1 MGTITM
7 TEHGKTKNNVANG
20 PVTLADIAKL
30 AGVSPVTVSRAIN
43 TPSLVKPRTLEAIER
58 VIAKTGYVPNLLA
71 GGLASRRTRL
81 IAAIVP
87 SVASTIFA
95 ETIEGLNAEL
105 VSAGYQLLLGLSG
118 YDASRELELTRAI
131 LARRPDGIILT
142 GITHLKET
150 RAMLTGAGLPIVE
163 IWDSTPSPL
172 DTAVGFSH
180 AAVGVLVAEHL
191 LIKGYDRYAQ
201 VGANDPRAVQRRD
214 GFVGRLKGI
223 ADVEL
228 PELEMNSPSTFR
240 DGRMAMAQLLDRGEG
255 TLGVFCSSDVV
266 AHGALAE
273 AHARGCSMPD
283 KLGIVGFGDFDFA
296 PHTHPPLTTVRIDRR
311 EIGTKAARS
320 ILRKIEGDKDVEAMI
335 NVDFHIVAR
344 GTA

>member
-1 MGTITM
+1 M
-7 TEHGKTKNNVANG
+7 TNDFNSKPMTSNS

-43 TPSLVKPRTLEAIER
+43 TPALVKPRTLEAIEK
-58 VIAKTGYVPNLLA
+58 VIARTGYVPNLLA

-118 YDASRELELTRAI
+118 YEPARELELTRAI
-131 LARRPDGIILT
+131 LARRPDGVILT

-180 AAVGVLVAEHL
+180 AAVGALVADHL
-191 LIKGYDRYAQ
+191 LIRGYDRYAQ

-214 GFVGRLKGI
+214 GFVSRLRGV

-228 PELEMNSPSTFR
+228 PDLEMNSPSTFR
-240 DGRMAMAQLLDRGEG
+240 DGRLAMAQLLDRGKG

-273 AHARGCSMPD
+273 AYARGCRMPD
-283 KLGIVGFGDFDFA
+283 ELAIVGFGDFDFA

-311 EIGTKAARS
+311 DIGTKAAQS
-320 ILRKIEGDKDVEAMI
+320 ILRKIAGDKNVEAMI
-335 NVDFHIVAR
+335 NIDFHIVVR

>member
-1 MGTITM
+1 M
-7 TEHGKTKNNVANG
+7 TGHDKNRRNPTNG
-20 PVTLADIAKL
+20 PVTLADVARL
-30 AGVSPVTVSRAIN
+30 ADVSPVTVSRAIN
-43 TPSLVKPRTLEAIER
+43 TPNLVKPQTLEAIGR
-58 VIAKTGYVPNLLA
+58 VIARTGYVPNLLA

-118 YDASRELELTRAI
+118 YDAQRELELTRAI

-142 GITHLKET
+142 GISHLKET

-180 AAVGVLVAEHL
+180 LAVGALVAEHL
-191 LIKGYDRYAQ
+191 LATGYDRYAQ
-201 VGANDPRAVQRRD
+201 IGANDPRAVQRRD
-214 GFVGRLKGI
+214 GFVNRLAGI
-223 ADVEL
+223 AEVEL
-228 PELEMNSPSTFR
+228 PALDMNSPSTFS
-240 DGRMAMAQLLDRGEG
+240 DGRAAMAQLLDRGHG

-273 AHARGCSMPD
+273 AHFQGCRIPAD
-283 KLGIVGFGDFDFA
+283 LAIIGFGDFDFA

-311 EIGTKAARS
+311 DIGTKAAQS
-320 ILRKIEGDKDVEAMI
+320 ILKKIAGSEDVGAMI

>member
-1 MGTITM
+1 M
-7 TEHGKTKNNVANG
+7 TDDFNSKRMTSNS

-43 TPSLVKPRTLEAIER
+43 TPALVKPRTLEAIEK
-58 VIAKTGYVPNLLA
+58 VIARTGYVPNLLA

-118 YDASRELELTRAI
+118 YEPARELELTRAI
-131 LARRPDGIILT
+131 LARRPDGVILT

-180 AAVGVLVAEHL
+180 AAVGALVADHL
-191 LIKGYDRYAQ
+191 LIRGYDRYAQ

-214 GFVGRLKGI
+214 GFVSRLRGV

-228 PELEMNSPSTFR
+228 PDLEMNSPSTFR
-240 DGRMAMAQLLDRGEG
+240 DGRLAMAQLLDRGKG

-273 AHARGCSMPD
+273 AYARGCRMPD
-283 KLGIVGFGDFDFA
+283 ELAIVGFGDFDFA

-311 EIGTKAARS
+311 DIGTKAAQS
-320 ILRKIEGDKDVEAMI
+320 ILRKIAGDKNVEAMI
-335 NVDFHIVAR
+335 NIDFHIVVR

>member
-1 MGTITM
+1 M
-7 TEHGKTKNNVANG
+7 TDDFNIKRMTSNS

-43 TPSLVKPRTLEAIER
+43 TPALVKPRTLETIEK
-58 VIAKTGYVPNLLA
+58 VIARTGYVPNLLA

-118 YDASRELELTRAI
+118 YEPARELELTRAI
-131 LARRPDGIILT
+131 LARRPDGVILT

-180 AAVGVLVAEHL
+180 AAVGALVADHL
-191 LIKGYDRYAQ
+191 LIRGYDRYAQ

-214 GFVGRLKGI
+214 GFVSRLRGV

-228 PELEMNSPSTFR
+228 PDLEMNSPSTFR
-240 DGRMAMAQLLDRGEG
+240 DGRLAMAQLLDRGKG

-273 AHARGCSMPD
+273 AYARGCRMPD
-283 KLGIVGFGDFDFA
+283 ELAIVGFGDFDFA

-311 EIGTKAARS
+311 DIGTKAAQS
-320 ILRKIEGDKDVEAMI
+320 ILRKIAGGKDVEAMI
-335 NVDFHIVAR
+335 NIDFHIVVR

>member
-1 MGTITM
+1 M
-7 TEHGKTKNNVANG
+7 TDDFNSKRMTSNS

-43 TPSLVKPRTLEAIER
+43 TPALVKPRTLEAIER
-58 VIAKTGYVPNLLA
+58 VIARTGYVPNLLA

-118 YDASRELELTRAI
+118 YEPARELELTRAI
-131 LARRPDGIILT
+131 LARRPDGVILT

-180 AAVGVLVAEHL
+180 AAVGALVAEHL
-191 LIKGYDRYAQ
+191 LIRGYDRYAQ

-214 GFVGRLKGI
+214 GFVSRLRGV

-228 PELEMNSPSTFR
+228 PDLEMNSPSTFR
-240 DGRMAMAQLLDRGEG
+240 DGRLAMAQLLDRGKG

-273 AHARGCSMPD
+273 AYARGCRMPD
-283 KLGIVGFGDFDFA
+283 ELAIVGFGDFDFA

-311 EIGTKAARS
+311 DIGTKAAQS
-320 ILRKIEGDKDVEAMI
+320 ILRKIAGDKNVEAMI
-335 NVDFHIVAR
+335 NIDFHIVVR

>member
-1 MGTITM
+1 M
-7 TEHGKTKNNVANG
+7 TGRDKNKYNTTTG

-30 AGVSPVTVSRAIN
+30 ANVSPVTVSRAIN
-43 TPSLVKPRTLEAIER
+43 TPTLVKPRTLEAIER

-71 GGLASRRTRL
+71 GGLASRKTRL

-118 YDASRELELTRAI
+118 YDLDRELELTRAI

-142 GITHLKET
+142 GITHMKET

-180 AAVGVLVAEHL
+180 AAVGALVAQHL
-191 LIKGYDRYAQ
+191 LIRGYDRYAQ

-214 GFVGRLKGI
+214 GFVNRLKGI
-223 ADVEL
+223 AEVEL
-228 PELEMNSPSTFR
+228 PDLEMNSPSTFQ
-240 DGRMAMAQLLDRGEG
+240 DGREAMAQLLDRGEG
-255 TLGVFCSSDVV
+255 SLGVFCSSDVV

-273 AHARGCSMPD
+273 AHARGCNMPED
-283 KLGIVGFGDFDFA
+283 LAIIGFGDFDFA
-296 PHTHPPLTTVRIDRR
+296 PYTHPPLTTVRIDRR
-311 EIGTKAARS
+311 DIGTKAARS
-320 ILRKIEGDKDVEAMI
+320 ILRKIDGTERVEAMI
-335 NVDFHIVAR
+335 NIDFHIVAR

>member
-1 MGTITM
+1 MSEHDKNSHIIT
-7 TEHGKTKNNVANG
+7 NG

-43 TPSLVKPRTLEAIER
+43 TPNMVKPRTLEAIER
-58 VIAKTGYVPNLLA
+58 VIARTGYVPNLLA
-71 GGLASRRTRL
+71 GGLASRRSRL

-87 SVASTIFA
+87 SVSSTIFA

-118 YDASRELELTRAI
+118 YDNARELELTRAI

-180 AAVGVLVAEHL
+180 AAVGALVAEHL
-191 LIKGYDRYAQ
+191 LIRGYDRYAQ
-201 VGANDPRAVQRRD
+201 IGANDPRAVQRRD
-214 GFVGRLKGI
+214 GFVGRLRGI

-228 PELEMNSPSTFR
+228 PALEMNSPSTFR
-240 DGRMAMAQLLDRGEG
+240 DGRLAMAQLLDRGQG

-273 AHARGCSMPD
+273 AHARGCSIPD
-283 KLGIVGFGDFDFA
+283 RLAIVGFGDFDFA
-296 PHTHPPLTTVRIDRR
+296 PYTHPPLTTVRIDRR
-311 EIGTKAARS
+311 DIGTKAARS
-320 ILRKIEGDKDVEAMI
+320 ILRKIEGDRDVEAMI
-335 NVDFHIVAR
+335 NIDFHIVAR

>member
-1 MGTITM
+1 
-7 TEHGKTKNNVANG
+7 
-20 PVTLADIAKL
+20 LADIAKL

-43 TPSLVKPRTLEAIER
+43 TPTLVKPRTLEAIER
-58 VIAKTGYVPNLLA
+58 VIARTGYVPNLLA
-71 GGLASRRTRL
+71 GGLASRKTRL

-87 SVASTIFA
+87 SVSSTIFA

-118 YDASRELELTRAI
+118 YDTHRELELTRAI

-180 AAVGVLVAEHL
+180 YSVGTLVAEHL

-214 GFVGRLKGI
+214 GFVGRLKGV

-228 PELEMNSPSTFR
+228 PAMEMNSPSTFR
-240 DGRMAMAQLLDRGEG
+240 DGRVAMAQLLDSGR
-255 TLGVFCSSDVV
+255 
-266 AHGALAE
+266 E
-273 AHARGCSMPD
+273 ANSRGCNMPD
-283 KLGIVGFGDFDFA
+283 DLAIVGFGDFDFT
-296 PHTHPPLTTVRIDRR
+296 PYTHPPLTTVRIDRR
-311 EIGTKAARS
+311 DIGTKAAQS
-320 ILRKIEGDKDVEAMI
+320 ILRKIAGDEHVEAMI
-335 NVDFHIVAR
+335 NVDFQIVAR

>member
-1 MGTITM
+1 MPGQD
-7 TEHGKTKNNVANG
+7 KNKLVTNSG
-20 PVTLADIAKL
+20 PTTLADIARL

-43 TPSLVKPRTLEAIER
+43 TPALVKPRTLEAIEKA
-58 VIAKTGYVPNLLA
+58 IARTGYVPNLLA
-71 GGLASRRTRL
+71 GGLASRKTRL

-118 YDASRELELTRAI
+118 YDQDRELELTRAI

-142 GITHLKET
+142 GITHLKQT

-180 AAVGVLVAEHL
+180 AAVGALVAQHL
-191 LIKGYDRYAQ
+191 LIRGYDRYAQ
-201 VGANDPRAVQRRD
+201 IGANDPRAVQRRD
-214 GFVGRLKGI
+214 GFVQRLKGI
-223 ADVEL
+223 ANVDL

-240 DGRMAMAQLLDRGEG
+240 DGRLAMAQLLDRGGG

-273 AHARGCSMPD
+273 AHARGCKMPD
-283 KLGIVGFGDFDFA
+283 ELAIVGFGDFDFA
-296 PHTHPPLTTVRIDRR
+296 PFTHPPLTTVRIDRR
-311 EIGTKAARS
+311 DIGTKAAQS
-320 ILRKIEGDKDVEAMI
+320 ILRKIEGDENVEAMI
-335 NVDFHIVAR
+335 NIDFHIVAR

>member
-1 MGTITM
+1 M
-7 TEHGKTKNNVANG
+7 TDDFNSKRMTSNS

-43 TPSLVKPRTLEAIER
+43 TPALVKPRTLEAIEK
-58 VIAKTGYVPNLLA
+58 VIARTGYVPNLLA

-118 YDASRELELTRAI
+118 YEPARELELTRAI
-131 LARRPDGIILT
+131 LARRPDGVILT

-180 AAVGVLVAEHL
+180 AAVGALVAEHL
-191 LIKGYDRYAQ
+191 LIRGYDRYAQ

-214 GFVGRLKGI
+214 GFVSRLRGV

-228 PELEMNSPSTFR
+228 PDLEMNSPSTFR
-240 DGRMAMAQLLDRGEG
+240 DGRLAMAQLLDRGKG

-273 AHARGCSMPD
+273 AYARGCRMPD
-283 KLGIVGFGDFDFA
+283 QLAIVGFGDFDFA

-311 EIGTKAARS
+311 DIGTKAAQS
-320 ILRKIEGDKDVEAMI
+320 ILRKIAGDKNVEAMI
-335 NVDFHIVAR
+335 NIDFHIVVR

>member
-1 MGTITM
+1 M
-7 TEHGKTKNNVANG
+7 TNQGKSKRLTTHS

-43 TPSLVKPRTLEAIER
+43 TPSLVKPRTLEIIET

-71 GGLASRRTRL
+71 GGLASRKTRL
-81 IAAIVP
+81 VAAIVP

-118 YDASRELELTRAI
+118 YDTERELELTRAI

-142 GITHLKET
+142 GISHLKET
-150 RAMLTGAGLPIVE
+150 RAMLTGAGLPIIE

-172 DTAVGFSH
+172 DTAIGFSH
-180 AAVGVLVAEHL
+180 SAVGALVAKHL
-191 LIKGYDRYAQ
+191 LIRGYQRYAQ
-201 VGANDPRAVQRRD
+201 IGANDPRAVQRRD
-214 GFVGRLKGI
+214 GFVNHLAGI
-223 ADVEL
+223 AEVEL
-228 PELEMNSPSTFR
+228 PTVEMNTPSTFQ
-240 DGRMAMAQLLDRGEG
+240 DGRAAMAQLLDRGTG

-283 KLGIVGFGDFDFA
+283 ELAIVGFGDFDFA

-311 EIGTKAARS
+311 DIGLKAARS
-320 ILRKIEGDKDVEAMI
+320 ILRKINGSDDVEPMI
-335 NVDFHIVAR
+335 DIDFHIVAR

>member
-1 MGTITM
+1 M
-7 TEHGKTKNNVANG
+7 TNDFNSKPMTSNS

-43 TPSLVKPRTLEAIER
+43 TPALVKPRTLEAIEK
-58 VIAKTGYVPNLLA
+58 VIARTGYVPNLLA

-118 YDASRELELTRAI
+118 YEPARELELTRAI
-131 LARRPDGIILT
+131 LARRPDGVILT

-180 AAVGVLVAEHL
+180 AAVGALVAEHL
-191 LIKGYDRYAQ
+191 LIRGYDRYAQ

-214 GFVGRLKGI
+214 GFVSRLRGV

-228 PELEMNSPSTFR
+228 PDLEMNSPSTFR
-240 DGRMAMAQLLDRGEG
+240 DGRLAMAQLLDRGKG

-273 AHARGCSMPD
+273 AYARGCRMPD
-283 KLGIVGFGDFDFA
+283 ELAIVGFGDFDFA

-311 EIGTKAARS
+311 DIGTKAAQS
-320 ILRKIEGDKDVEAMI
+320 ILRKIAGDKNVEAMI
-335 NVDFHIVAR
+335 NIDFHIVVR

>member
-1 MGTITM
+1 MSVM
-7 TEHGKTKNNVANG
+7 TDYDKSKHIRNGG

-43 TPSLVKPRTLEAIER
+43 TPALVKPHTLEAIEK
-58 VIAKTGYVPNLLA
+58 VIARTGYVPNLLA

-118 YDASRELELTRAI
+118 YDPGRELELTRAI

-142 GITHLKET
+142 GITHMKET
-150 RAMLTGAGLPIVE
+150 RAMLTGASLPIVE

-180 AAVGVLVAEHL
+180 AAVGRLVAEHL
-191 LIKGYDRYAQ
+191 LIRGYDRYAQ

-214 GFVGRLKGI
+214 GFVNRLKGI
-223 ADVEL
+223 AEVEL
-228 PELEMNSPSTFR
+228 PELDMNSPSTFR
-240 DGRMAMAQLLDRGEG
+240 DGRMAMAQLLDRGG
-255 TLGVFCSSDVV
+255 GSLGVFCSSDVV

-273 AHARGCSMPD
+273 AHARGGNMPGD
-283 KLGIVGFGDFDFA
+283 LAIIGFGDFDFA

-311 EIGTKAARS
+311 DIGTKAARS
-320 ILRKIEGDKDVEAMI
+320 ILRKIAGDASVEAMI
-335 NVDFHIVAR
+335 DIDFHIVAR

>member
-1 MGTITM
+1 M
-7 TEHGKTKNNVANG
+7 TDDSNSKRMTSNS

-43 TPSLVKPRTLEAIER
+43 TPALVKPRTLEAIEK
-58 VIAKTGYVPNLLA
+58 VIARTGYVPNLLA

-118 YDASRELELTRAI
+118 YEPARELELTRAI
-131 LARRPDGIILT
+131 LARRPDGVILT

-180 AAVGVLVAEHL
+180 AAVGALVAEHL
-191 LIKGYDRYAQ
+191 LIRGYDRYAQ

-214 GFVGRLKGI
+214 GFVSRLRGV

-228 PELEMNSPSTFR
+228 PDLEMNSPSTFR
-240 DGRMAMAQLLDRGEG
+240 DGRLAMAQLLDRGKG

-273 AHARGCSMPD
+273 AYARGCRMPD
-283 KLGIVGFGDFDFA
+283 ELAIVGFGDFDFA

-311 EIGTKAARS
+311 DIGTKAAQS
-320 ILRKIEGDKDVEAMI
+320 ILRKIAGGKDVEAMI
-335 NVDFHIVAR
+335 NIDFHIVVR

>member
-1 MGTITM
+1 M
-7 TEHGKTKNNVANG
+7 TDDFNIKRMTSNS

-43 TPSLVKPRTLEAIER
+43 TPALVKPRTLEAIEK
-58 VIAKTGYVPNLLA
+58 VIARTGYVPNLLA

-118 YDASRELELTRAI
+118 YEPARELELTRAI
-131 LARRPDGIILT
+131 LARRPDGVILT

-180 AAVGVLVAEHL
+180 AAVGALVADHL
-191 LIKGYDRYAQ
+191 LIRGYDRYAQ

-214 GFVGRLKGI
+214 GFVSRLRGV

-228 PELEMNSPSTFR
+228 PDLEMNSPSTFR
-240 DGRMAMAQLLDRGEG
+240 DGRLAMAQLLDRGKG

-273 AHARGCSMPD
+273 AYARGCRMPD
-283 KLGIVGFGDFDFA
+283 ELAIVGFGDFDFA

-311 EIGTKAARS
+311 DIGTKAAQS
-320 ILRKIEGDKDVEAMI
+320 ILRKIAGGKDVEAMI
-335 NVDFHIVAR
+335 NIDFHIVVR

>member
-1 MGTITM
+1 M
-7 TEHGKTKNNVANG
+7 TDDFNIKRMTSNS

-43 TPSLVKPRTLEAIER
+43 TPALVKPRTLEAIEK
-58 VIAKTGYVPNLLA
+58 VIARTGYVPNLLA

-118 YDASRELELTRAI
+118 YEPARELELTRAI
-131 LARRPDGIILT
+131 LARRPDGVILT

-180 AAVGVLVAEHL
+180 AAVGALVADHL
-191 LIKGYDRYAQ
+191 LIRGYDRYAQ

-214 GFVGRLKGI
+214 GFVSRLRGV

-228 PELEMNSPSTFR
+228 PDLEMNSPSTFR
-240 DGRMAMAQLLDRGEG
+240 DGRLAMAQLLDRGKG

-273 AHARGCSMPD
+273 AYARGCRMPD
-283 KLGIVGFGDFDFA
+283 ELAIVGFGDFDFA

-311 EIGTKAARS
+311 DIGTKAAQS
-320 ILRKIEGDKDVEAMI
+320 ILRKIAGDKNVEAMI
-335 NVDFHIVAR
+335 NIDFHIVVR

>member
-1 MGTITM
+1 M
-7 TEHGKTKNNVANG
+7 TGRDKNKYNTTTG

-30 AGVSPVTVSRAIN
+30 ANVSPVTVSRAIN
-43 TPSLVKPRTLEAIER
+43 TPTLVKPRTLEAIER

-71 GGLASRRTRL
+71 GGLASRKTRL

-118 YDASRELELTRAI
+118 YDLDRELELTRAI

-142 GITHLKET
+142 GITHMKET

-180 AAVGVLVAEHL
+180 AAVGALVAQHF
-191 LIKGYDRYAQ
+191 LIRGYDRYAQ

-214 GFVGRLKGI
+214 GFVNRLKGI
-223 ADVEL
+223 AEVEL
-228 PELEMNSPSTFR
+228 PDLEMNSPSTFQ
-240 DGRMAMAQLLDRGEG
+240 DGREAMAQLLDRGEG
-255 TLGVFCSSDVV
+255 SLGVFCSSDVV

-273 AHARGCSMPD
+273 AHARGCKMPED
-283 KLGIVGFGDFDFA
+283 LAIIGFGDFDFA
-296 PHTHPPLTTVRIDRR
+296 PYTHPPLTTVRIDRR
-311 EIGTKAARS
+311 DIGTKAARS
-320 ILRKIEGDKDVEAMI
+320 ILRKIDGTERVEAMI
-335 NVDFHIVAR
+335 NIDFHIVAR